1 MRNPE
6 PKPPN
11 LIFSDES
18 YFYKTSTWWDVG
30 ESGMLLVFYFRDNH
44 SSEVE
49 FNIYELLASPYSN
62 FEKPYAELYKKGNTA
77 ERTLDINDA
86 EVDMHGWVN
95 FEGQISIDLPSL
107 HKSFVDKGKVE
118 TNWKDI
124 DSFTSDFRTIVK
136 RVIYEA
142 VEIVPQIAEETEINF
157 DKENPYLNSKKEK
170 IIKSSSQATKNT
182 DKDKSSPLGC
192 LILIILI
199 LIVWLIF
206 K

>member
-1 MRNPE
+1 MS
-6 PKPPN
+6 
-11 LIFSDES
+11 L
-18 YFYKTSTWWDVG
+18 
-30 ESGMLLVFYFRDNH
+30 
-44 SSEVE
+44 
-49 FNIYELLASPYSN
+49 IYELLASPYSN
-62 FEKPYAELYKKGNTA
+62 FEKPYAELHKKGNTA

-107 HKSFVDKGKVE
+107 HKSFADKGKVE

-124 DSFTSDFRTIVK
+124 DSFTTDFRTIVK

-142 VEIVPQIAEETEINF
+142 VEIIPQIAEETEINF
-157 DKENPYLNSKKEK
+157 DKENPYLKSKKEK
-170 IIKSSSQATKNT
+170 DIKSSSTITKSS
-182 DKDKSSPLGC
+182 DKDNSSPWGC

-199 LIVWLIF
+199 LIAWMIF